1 MSNTSTGTDLA
12 EEPNLQ
18 EESSLNIQEGSLNIQ
33 EGDEEQQI
41 FLQKFNK
48 KFEEEQEQR
57 KMKIV
62 EMEKEKLRMLTS
74 KKKIKNIHDLTLGE
88 ILVNTKNAYLDII
101 IELLSG
107 DYKDGFSTIFTK
119 ENRIFYIGVS
129 LLILS
134 FFIYILSFIF
144 DSDSDNQSKQ
154 DTDKINIYLNSPT
167 NSEKISTSSPK
178 ISTSPKEIKVTAT
191 NSSDQIT
198 DNSSAKVNNSS
209 AQVTDNSSTDSSA
222 TESITNTDKLK
233 INNKLDTSDLKVVE
247 L

>member
-1 MSNTSTGTDLA
+1 MSNNPTDTEL
-12 EEPNLQ
+12 PNL
-18 EESSLNIQEGSLNIQ
+18 EEDTLNIQ

-48 KFEEEQEQR
+48 NFEEEQEQR

-62 EMEKEKLRMLTS
+62 EMEKEKLRMLIS
-74 KKKIKNIHDLTLGE
+74 KKKKKNIHDLTLGE
-88 ILVNTKNAYLDII
+88 ILVNTKNSYLDII

-107 DYKDGFSTIFTK
+107 DYKDGFSKIFTK

-144 DSDSDNQSKQ
+144 DSNNDNQSKQ
-154 DTDKINIYLNSPT
+154 DSDKINIYLNSPT
-167 NSEKISTSSPK
+167 NSSSKVSTSSPQVSTSSPK
-178 ISTSPKEIKVTAT
+178 VSTSSPQVSTSSPI
-191 NSSDQIT
+191 NSSKVI
-198 DNSSAKVNNSS
+198 DNSSSKVI
-209 AQVTDNSSTDSSA
+209 DNSSSKVIDNSSS